1 MLKVLPLTSLNGDT
15 DYISSKSSDMSSLY
29 YLMLSPCR
37 SSMGARVSDRIKPD
51 LLLDESGCEADM
63 LEGAEVGRHSPPRPQ
78 QEPINLKN
86 ERYIRCSTSGAR
98 VATNINL
105 GRRSRGQGYPR
116 RTDVIDQ
123 SRLSGSRRDWW

>member
-86 ERYIRCSTSGAR
+86 EALYKKTGRSTYSPDNMDYSDSRIANGKSR
-98 VATNINL
+98 KNI
-105 GRRSRGQGYPR
+105 GGEKK
-116 RTDVIDQ
+116 
-123 SRLSGSRRDWW
+123 